1 MVATTKE
8 EDAALLRIHV
18 MKEKVIAMDQVMGVN
33 MMVMMVVKEIL
44 CVEVTIVRSLDIT
57 TMRRMTAVRSWIM
70 LWFSAS
76 DDYSDSSYYK
86 IKSFNCCIYSF
97 TLIRNKIKTKLIKQS
112 HLAEAFSF
120 NEHNPYWR
128 KGGRGSV
135 G

>member
-18 MKEKVIAMDQVMGVN
+18 MKEKVIVMDQVMGVN

-76 DDYSDSSYYK
+76 DDYSDSSYYN
-86 IKSFNCCIYSF
+86 IKSFYCRIYSF
-97 TLIRNKIKTKLIKQS
+97 TLIRN
-112 HLAEAFSF
+112 
-120 NEHNPYWR
+120 
-128 KGGRGSV
+128 
-135 G
+135 